1 MPPAGGGEQ
10 PASRLARRLGLGD
23 AVVLGLGSML
33 GAGVFAAFGP
43 AARAAGAS
51 LLIALGVAAIVAAC
65 NATSSARLA
74 ARYPASGGA
83 YVYGRERLG
92 HAAGFMAG
100 WAFAAGKLASCAA
113 MAFTFGAYAWPEGA
127 RGLAIGAV
135 VALVAV
141 NIGGIAKTALVTR
154 ILVALTVATLAVCV
168 VAALGGGNVDTAR
181 LGGVGDA
188 GALDIL
194 QAAGFLFFAFA
205 GYARIAT
212 LGEEVRDPARTIPR
226 AVAIALGTVLAIYAV
241 IGVTALVALGAPG
254 LAAAADSGP
263 LRAVVEA
270 GSLAEFGGVVRAGAA
285 IAALGVL
292 LSLVAGIGRT
302 VFAMAAAG
310 DLPRPL
316 AKVHAR
322 TRVPHVAELTVG
334 AGIVAVVATADV
346 RGAIGFS
353 SVCVLAYY
361 AVANAAALTLRGS
374 RAGTAVAALG
384 LAGCLAVGLALPGRT
399 LVAGGIALAAGA
411 VVHAATRAVRS
422 RRPG

>member
-1 MPPAGGGEQ
+1 
-10 PASRLARRLGLGD
+10 
-23 AVVLGLGSML
+23 
-33 GAGVFAAFGP
+33 
-43 AARAAGAS
+43 
-51 LLIALGVAAIVAAC
+51 
-65 NATSSARLA
+65 
-74 ARYPASGGA
+74 
-83 YVYGRERLG
+83 
-92 HAAGFMAG
+92 
-100 WAFAAGKLASCAA
+100 
-113 MAFTFGAYAWPEGA
+113 
-127 RGLAIGAV
+127 
-135 VALVAV
+135 
-141 NIGGIAKTALVTR
+141 
-154 ILVALTVATLAVCV
+154 
-168 VAALGGGNVDTAR
+168 
-181 LGGVGDA
+181 
-188 GALDIL
+188 
-194 QAAGFLFFAFA
+194 
-205 GYARIAT
+205 
-212 LGEEVRDPARTIPR
+212 
-226 AVAIALGTVLAIYAV
+226 
-241 IGVTALVALGAPG
+241 
-254 LAAAADSGP
+254 
-263 LRAVVEA
+263 
-270 GSLAEFGGVVRAGAA
+270 VVRAGAA